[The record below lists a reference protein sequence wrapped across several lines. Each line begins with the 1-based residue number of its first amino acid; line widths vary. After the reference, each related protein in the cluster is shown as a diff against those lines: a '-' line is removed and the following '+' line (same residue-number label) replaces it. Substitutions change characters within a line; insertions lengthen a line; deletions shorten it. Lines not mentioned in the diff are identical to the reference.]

1 MLKKNLREEKVM
13 ETQRATIQIEQ
24 ELANAIFAEAE
35 AKGLSIDDY
44 LRTLI
49 ASGNGQPQS
58 EQMSLAEIDQ
68 ILDELSEGTEHISPL
83 PLTFSREDIYFDH
96 D

>member
-1 MLKKNLREEKVM
+1 M
-13 ETQRATIQIEQ
+13 ETQRTTIQIEQ

-35 AKGLSIDDY
+35 AKGLSVDDY

-49 ASGNGQPQS
+49 ASGASQPQS
-58 EQMSLAEIDQ
+58 EQMNLDEVDR
-68 ILDELSEGTEHISPL
+68 ILDELSEGTEHVPAL

>member
-1 MLKKNLREEKVM
+1 M
-13 ETQRATIQIEQ
+13 EIQRATIQIEQ
-24 ELANAIFAEAE
+24 ELANASFAEAE
-35 AKGLSIDDY
+35 AKGLSVDDY

-58 EQMSLAEIDQ
+58 ESMSLAEIDQ
-68 ILDELSEGTEHISPL
+68 ILDELSEGTEHIPPL
-83 PLTFSREDIYFDH
+83 PLNFSREDIYFDH

>member
-1 MLKKNLREEKVM
+1 MD
-13 ETQRATIQIEQ
+13 TQRATIQIEQ

-35 AKGLSIDDY
+35 AKGLSVDDY

-49 ASGNGQPQS
+49 ASGNGQPQL
-58 EQMSLAEIDQ
+58 EQMSLAEVDQ
-68 ILDELSEGTEHISPL
+68 ILDELSEGTEYITTL

>member
-1 MLKKNLREEKVM
+1 M
-13 ETQRATIQIEQ
+13 ETRRATIQIEQ
-24 ELANAIFAEAE
+24 ELANAIFTEAE
-35 AKGLSIDDY
+35 AKGLSVDDY

-58 EQMSLAEIDQ
+58 ELMSLAEIDQ
-68 ILDELSEGTEHISPL
+68 ILDELSEGAEHIPAL
-83 PLTFSREDIYFDH
+83 PITFSREDIYFDH